1 MIAWLYSWFYDP
13 VYSGPARN
21 APNAGI
27 DIKKFIEN
35 KAPEVSIISE
45 QEILEVKN
53 KLTPLP
59 EIHDKP
65 SYYVSPLMNEL
76 NGVFKSGYKEYFEKK
91 KSQPK
96 L

>member
-1 MIAWLYSWFYDP
+1 MFAWLSSWFYSP

-45 QEILEVKN
+45 KDIIDTKN
-53 KLTPLP
+53 KLTPT

-65 SYYVSPLMNEL
+65 SFYVSPLMSEL
-76 NGVFKSGYKEYFEKK
+76 NDVFEGGYKEFFERK
-91 KSQPK
+91 KSQTK